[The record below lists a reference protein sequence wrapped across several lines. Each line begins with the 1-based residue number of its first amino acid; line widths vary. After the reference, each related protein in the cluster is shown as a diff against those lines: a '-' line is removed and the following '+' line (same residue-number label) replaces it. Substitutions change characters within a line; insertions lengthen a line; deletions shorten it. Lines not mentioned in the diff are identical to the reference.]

1 MLPACNVIDG
11 DLLLLLSQKS
21 QDEFKV
27 EKWASVS

>member
-11 DLLLLLSQKS
+11 DLLLLSQKS